1 MMNTLPL
8 GYTNTPVADGALT
21 PSNSQN
27 PNYPS
32 AQTRNAP
39 VEPQTP
45 YRVSS
50 PEQVA
55 AAAQQ
60 SGSTLQTGQPTGHLV
75 NVHA

>member
-1 MMNTLPL
+1 MMTPSLS
-8 GYTNTPVADGALT
+8 YANTPVADGALT

-55 AAAQQ
+55 AAARQ
-60 SGSTLQTGQPTGHLV
+60 SAPPFVGQLPGQLV
-75 NVHA
+75 DVHA

>member
-1 MMNTLPL
+1 MMTPPL
-8 GYTNTPVADGALT
+8 GYSNTPIADGALT

-55 AAAQQ
+55 AAAHQ
-60 SGSTLQTGQPTGHLV
+60 STAPFVAQAPGQLV
-75 NVHA
+75 DVHA

>member
-1 MMNTLPL
+1 MMTSPL
-8 GYTNTPVADGALT
+8 SYANTPVADGALT

-45 YRVSS
+45 NRVSS

-55 AAAQQ
+55 SAARQANPPF
-60 SGSTLQTGQPTGHLV
+60 GHPPGQLV
-75 NVHA
+75 DVHA